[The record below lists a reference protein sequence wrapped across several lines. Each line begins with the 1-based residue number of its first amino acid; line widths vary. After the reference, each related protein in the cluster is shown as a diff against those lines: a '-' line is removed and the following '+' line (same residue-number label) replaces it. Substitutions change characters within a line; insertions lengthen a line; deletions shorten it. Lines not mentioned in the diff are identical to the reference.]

1 MWLLSSCLIKSSNWK
16 PPKCVNPHM
25 TINKVAKIS
34 PNNHANTLMC
44 QNVGM
49 FPMRSA
55 TIEKSRN
62 VINYPLNNFVNMSI
76 RQSAKEYPLVF
87 QSKDKNFSVHGLNID
102 NIMMILIVK
111 QQSISLLYI
120 IKHFSSLPIICIFSN
135 WNSQTSWFCLTP
147 YLLTKDQFVLDYFF
161 NYSQV

>member
-1 MWLLSSCLIKSSNWK
+1 
-16 PPKCVNPHM
+16 M

-87 QSKDKNFSVHGLNID
+87 QSKNKNFSVHGLNID

-111 QQSISLLYI
+111 QQSISL
-120 IKHFSSLPIICIFSN
+120 SLNIFHYC
-135 WNSQTSWFCLTP
+135 Q
-147 YLLTKDQFVLDYFF
+147 
-161 NYSQV
+161 